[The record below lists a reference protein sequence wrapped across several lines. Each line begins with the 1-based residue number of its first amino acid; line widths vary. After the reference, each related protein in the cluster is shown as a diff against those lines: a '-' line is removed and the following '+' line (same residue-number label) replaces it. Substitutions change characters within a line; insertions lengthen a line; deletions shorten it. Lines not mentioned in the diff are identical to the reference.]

1 MTRRRLATAAAVV
14 LMAVG
19 LAGCGEEAKDAP
31 RGTEDTGAADIMR
44 FPDGFSNVAHKCD
57 GPNMV
62 YSSTNGGGT
71 DNAES
76 TRAAIAV
83 VPNDPRCTPEVSR

>member
-1 MTRRRLATAAAVV
+1 MTKRPLAALACAAFLVTV
-14 LMAVG
+14 

-31 RGTEDTGAADIMR
+31 RGTEDTGPADIIQ

-62 YSSTNGGGT
+62 YSSTNGAGT
-71 DNAES
+71 ENAES
-76 TRAAIAV
+76 NRASISV
-83 VPNDPRCTPEVSR
+83 VPNDPRCTDKAVQ

>member
-1 MTRRRLATAAAVV
+1 MRRRLAALGAAAALTVAM
-14 LMAVG
+14 LS
-19 LAGCGEEAKDAP
+19 GCAEEAKDAP
-31 RGTEDTGAADIMR
+31 RGTEDTGPADIIQ

-62 YSSTNGGGT
+62 YSATNGAGT
-71 DNAES
+71 ADAKS

-83 VPNDPRCTPEVSR
+83 IANDPRCK

>member
-1 MTRRRLATAAAVV
+1 VTKRLTALAAAAVLTV
-14 LMAVG
+14 TMLT
-19 LAGCGEEAKDAP
+19 GCGEENRDAP
-31 RGTEDTGAADIMR
+31 RGTEDTGPADIIQ

-62 YSSTNGGGT
+62 YSATNGAGT
-71 DNAES
+71 DNAKS

-83 VPNDPRCTPEVSR
+83 VANDPRCK